1 MFMFEAFLKFGP
13 KDSTRFLEVRKSTNT
28 KFPISIYIMLN
39 NVFYNDSDKFKKYK
53 KERKK

>member
-13 KDSTRFLEVRKSTNT
+13 KDSTRLANFNT